1 MKRLLFFLAVI
12 IIFTGCEDYLD
23 KVQDSDGM
31 QGDEVFTE
39 FSNFRSFQDR
49 MYQDLLNYL
58 SAGDYSYIAA
68 VSDEGYMSSD
78 WETLPV
84 IQNGDYLRAYNTA
97 QALQFNWDGVWGS
110 WESIRIINISLE
122 NIDLLEDATATQID
136 RLKGQAH
143 FMRAW
148 YYYEFLKRQGAMPY
162 ITHSFSASDNFALP
176 RPSYHE
182 TAMNIV
188 ADLDTAA
195 TMLPSEWDNANIG
208 RPTKGAAMA
217 LKASTLL
224 FDASPNNNPGND
236 QSKWEAAAKASWDL
250 IEYANEGWYS
260 LVPSSGTDEVKY
272 LTPEGEKS
280 IQYASGFD
288 SIFMYEPTNKEI
300 IWENYAASRLTD
312 TWNVFSVPSL
322 APGGVIQGFSPSAN
336 IVDMFE
342 TKNGLA
348 IGDDAGYDP
357 QNPYVNRDPRFYH
370 SILFNQERWTS
381 QTGNYMELFEGGQ
394 ERTGQPHYSFTGY
407 LARKFWGKNID
418 QWSGA
423 TAPITHVIYFRL
435 ADILLQYA
443 EAANEIGGP
452 DYSVPGA
459 SLTAL
464 DAVNQVRD
472 RVNMPGVD
480 TQYLTNKS
488 TFRERIKNERAVELY
503 LEGKRYFDLKR
514 WGDASKLKHKA
525 IYGMDITEDSSR
537 PTGYYLS
544 KSSEPVFTL
553 TFGDK
558 HYRWPIPLEDATI
571 FPEFNQ
577 NPGW

>member
-1 MKRLLFFLAVI
+1 MKRLLFFLIALP
-12 IIFTGCEDYLD
+12 IFTSCEDYLD
-23 KVQDSDGM
+23 RVQDSAGM
-31 QGDEVFTE
+31 QKDEVFTDYN
-39 FSNFRSFQDR
+39 NFRSFQDR
-49 MYQDLLNYL
+49 MYQDLLHYL
-58 SAGDYSYIAA
+58 SPGDYSYIAA

-97 QALQFNWDGVWGS
+97 QALQFNADGVWGAWS
-110 WESIRIINISLE
+110 SIRILNISLE
-122 NIDLLEDATATQID
+122 NLDMLENASQSQID
-136 RLKGQAH
+136 QLKGQAH

-148 YYYEFLKRQGAMPY
+148 YYYEFLKRQGGMPY
-162 ITHSFSASDNFALP
+162 ITRSFNASDNFSLP
-176 RPSYHE
+176 RDSYHE

-195 TMLPSEWDNANIG
+195 ILLPTRWDEANLG
-208 RPTKGAAMA
+208 RPTQGAAMA

-224 FDASPNNNPGND
+224 FDASPNNNAGND
-236 QSKWEAAAKASWDL
+236 VSRWKAAAEASWDL
-250 IEYANEGWYS
+250 IEVADAGRYS
-260 LVPSSGTDEVKY
+260 LVPSNGMDEVKY

-280 IQYASGFD
+280 IQFASGFD
-288 SIFMYEPTNKEI
+288 SIFMYQPTNSEI
-300 IWENYAASRLTD
+300 IWENYNVSRYTD

-342 TKNGLA
+342 TENGLP
-348 IGDDAGYDP
+348 ISDDPNYDP
-357 QNPYVNRDPRFYH
+357 QNPYVGRDPRFYH
-370 SILFNQERWTS
+370 SIIFNQERWTS
-381 QTGNYMELFEGGQ
+381 QTGNYMELFEGGE
-394 ERTGQPHYSFTGY
+394 ERTGQPHYSFTGDV
-407 LARKFWGKNID
+407 ARKFWARNID

-423 TAPITHVIYFRL
+423 TAPNTHVIYFRF

-443 EAANEIGGP
+443 EAANEVGGP
-452 DYSVPGA
+452 NYSLPGA
-459 SLTAL
+459 NLTAVE
-464 DAVNQVRD
+464 AVDRVRA
-472 RVNMPGVD
+472 RVNMPGVASQFLSD
-480 TQYLTNKS
+480 KD

-514 WGDASKLKHKA
+514 WRDASDLEHRE
-525 IYGMDITEDSSR
+525 IYGVEFSEDLSK
-537 PTGYYLS
+537 PTGYS
-544 KSSEPVFTL
+544 INRTSEPVFTL

-558 HYRWPIPLEDATI
+558 HYRWPIPLDDATI